1 MKRWIL
7 LGVVMPLVSMSKPM
21 VFASHSDSIHDLQGT
36 AQLCYV
42 DTINIT
48 LKLMN
53 EKRKS
58 WGNPDDERMKRMY
71 QVHLKDLNK
80 GAHCLALASDDGVEQ
95 IPSVVINTKVYKTG
109 DVDWALQQSREL

>member
-1 MKRWIL
+1 MKQWIL

-42 DTINIT
+42 DSINIT

-53 EKRKS
+53 ENQKRL
-58 WGNPDDERMKRMY
+58 GNPDDERMKKIY
-71 QVHLKDLNK
+71 QAQLKDLNK

-95 IPSVVINTKVYKTG
+95 IPSVVINKKVYKTD